1 MSSIKKYNLVAKVG
15 EYEKDGVT
23 KHRWFTCGSVFE
35 NAQGQLSAKIDGMP
49 TGSNWDGWLQL
60 FESKSKLEISTPA
73 DKKEQ
78 DIDNLPF

>member
-49 TGSNWDGWLQL
+49 TGSNWDG
-60 FESKSKLEISTPA
+60 
-73 DKKEQ
+73 
-78 DIDNLPF
+78 